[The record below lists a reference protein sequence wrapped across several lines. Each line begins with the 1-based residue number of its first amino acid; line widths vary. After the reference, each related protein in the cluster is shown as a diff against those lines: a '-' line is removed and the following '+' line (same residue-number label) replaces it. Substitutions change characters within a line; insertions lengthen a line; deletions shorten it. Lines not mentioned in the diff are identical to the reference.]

1 MVVAG
6 RAEPANPE
14 LRALVAQAREL
25 LFERQVEQALAVS
38 DRLLRLVEP
47 SADPGSSEVAALLEH
62 ARSAGKDSSAR
73 GARDPSPPATL
84 HELKL
89 QPMI

>member
-1 MVVAG
+1 
-6 RAEPANPE
+6 
-14 LRALVAQAREL
+14 
-25 LFERQVEQALAVS
+25 
-38 DRLLRLVEP
+38 
-47 SADPGSSEVAALLEH
+47 LEH